1 VARRSRAAA
10 VGHWKYKMKKT
21 SGKEKTAPSA
31 SAQDRFLMQMIE
43 ERKRVAVFLMSGVKL
58 EGEIESYD
66 QFVIMI
72 KGVTTD
78 QVYKH
83 AISTIQPASDVRA
96 RSDLKARDG
105 TSRQP
110 IISRRKPRLFKGTE
124 D

>member
-1 VARRSRAAA
+1 M
-10 VGHWKYKMKKT
+10 MKKT
-21 SGKEKTAPSA
+21 SEKEKSA
-31 SAQDRFLMQMIE
+31 FPTSAQDRFLMQMIE

-96 RSDLKARDG
+96 RSDLKSRDG
-105 TSRQP
+105 TSRPP
-110 IISRRKPRLFKGTE
+110 IISRRKPRLFKGNE
-124 D
+124 N

>member
-1 VARRSRAAA
+1 
-10 VGHWKYKMKKT
+10 
-21 SGKEKTAPSA
+21 
-31 SAQDRFLMQMIE
+31 MQMIQ

-72 KGVTTD
+72 KGATTD

-83 AISTIQPASDVRA
+83 AVSTIQPASEA
-96 RSDLKARDG
+96 RSRSDPRGRDG
-105 TSRQP
+105 NTRTP
-110 IISRRKPRLFKGTE
+110 VISRRKPRLFKTSE